1 MSTVNNILV
10 VGGGSIG
17 ERHVRC
23 FLATGRVQVTLCEI
37 QVERAQAVAER
48 YGLARVT
55 TSWESALAARPD
67 AAVIATPAHWHV
79 PMALQAVSQGC
90 HVLIEKPLSIS
101 LEGVSELERAV
112 AEGPARAAVAYV
124 YRCHPALVGLRQA
137 LQAERFGRPLQV
149 IAVCGQHFPHY
160 RPAYRE
166 TYYVRHEWGGGAI
179 QDALTHVIN
188 AVEWLVGP
196 VTRLVADADHLAL
209 PGVTVED
216 TVQVLTR
223 HHEVLG
229 CFALNQHQAPNE
241 TTITVVCERG
251 TLRFEYHQSRWLWM
265 AEPGGSWHVED
276 FQPLERDQLFILQ
289 AQRFLDY
296 LEGRAPPAC
305 SLAEARQTLMVHHAI
320 FCSLNTHA
328 WQELSLESYNNQSCP
343 EGIPGQSARSSRGR
357 PALSP

>member
-1 MSTVNNILV
+1 MSTVTTIVV
-10 VGGGSIG
+10 VGAGSIG

-23 FLATGRVQVTLCEI
+23 FLATGRVQVMLCEV
-37 QVERAQAVAER
+37 QAERAHAVAER
-48 YGLARVT
+48 YGLSRVT
-55 TSWESALAARPD
+55 TSWEAALAAHPD

-90 HVLIEKPLSIS
+90 HVLIEKPLSVS

-112 AEGPARAAVAYV
+112 AAGPARAAVAYV

-137 LQAERFGRPLQV
+137 LQAGRFGRPLQV
-149 IAVCGQHFPHY
+149 VAVCGQHFPHY

-196 VTRLVADADHLAL
+196 VTRLVADAEHLAL

-223 HHEVLG
+223 HHGVLG

-251 TLRFEYHQSRWLWM
+251 TLRFEYHHSRWLWM
-265 AEPGGSWHVED
+265 MEPGGSWQVED
-276 FQPLERDQLFILQ
+276 AQALERDQLFILQ
-289 AQRFLDY
+289 AQQFLDY

-305 SLAEARQTLMVHHAI
+305 SLAEACQTLRVHQAI
-320 FCSLNTHA
+320 FRSLTTHA
-328 WQELSLESYNNQSCP
+328 WQQLASESDNNPSCLG
-343 EGIPGQSARSSRGR
+343 ERPGQ
-357 PALSP
+357 